1 MAQTFKQGVLIYDAK
16 AQRMDI
22 RLDLDNYCGGLCCGQ
37 CIEVLFDGRWI
48 STRIEMADDWYLV
61 DVPTRNLVGLRVR
74 IPVKWTENGIYGI
87 LTDRKRH
94 LPLEFE
100 EAIWQQ

>member
-1 MAQTFKQGVLIYDAK
+1 MARTFKQGALIYDAK

-37 CIEVLFDGRWI
+37 CLEVLFDGRWI

-61 DVPTRNLVGLRVR
+61 DVPTRDLVGLRMR
-74 IPVKWTENGIYGI
+74 IPV
-87 LTDRKRH
+87 
-94 LPLEFE
+94 
-100 EAIWQQ
+100 

>member
-1 MAQTFKQGVLIYDAK
+1 MARTFKQGALIYDAK

-37 CIEVLFDGRWI
+37 CLEVLFDGRWI
-48 STRIEMADDWYLV
+48 PTRIEMADDWYLV
-61 DVPTRNLVGLRVR
+61 DVPTRDLVGLRVR
-74 IPVKWTENGIYGI
+74 IPLK
-87 LTDRKRH
+87 
-94 LPLEFE
+94 FE